1 MLFAWG
7 TLARH
12 LSYLRR
18 SYSKGVRWCST
29 TMSVT
34 PLISG
39 ESLLYD
45 TFWNFASKKSSAVF
59 QKQVCIPLPQLAE
72 ARHPR
77 SNNHRTNKTMEG
89 LPGILSSFIL
99 TFAHLHF
106 LYHCIELIYKTFLKA
121 GQQNCKV
128 FRLKKMSSGLYL
140 FIFERRNAEIFP
152 NRILL

>member
-7 TLARH
+7 TLAIH
-12 LSYLRR
+12 LSYLQRL
-18 SYSKGVRWCST
+18 YSKGVRWCST
-29 TMSVT
+29 TMRVT

-59 QKQVCIPLPQLAE
+59 QKQVCISLPQLAE

-77 SNNHRTNKTMEG
+77 SNYRTNKTMEG
-89 LPGILSSFIL
+89 LQGILSSFIL

-106 LYHCIELIYKTFLKA
+106 FYHGIELIYKTFLKA
-121 GQQNCKV
+121 SQQNCKV
-128 FRLKKMSSGLYL
+128 FQLKMSSGLYL